1 MSRSN
6 LCFLGKYRKDEL
18 VRYLASLHLYAQN
31 SSNILRLSMMVYEA
45 LCGKGGRKHLHIP
58 TFQKE
63 IEKNYSHDMYE
74 DPQEYMFV
82 DLSFNIILP
91 ACLSWL
97 RLSMSKQKHFHLF
110 MPYWNCLI
118 L

>member
-1 MSRSN
+1 MPRSN
-6 LCFLGKYRKDEL
+6 LSFLGKYRKDEL
-18 VRYLASLHLYAQN
+18 VRYLASLHLYSQN
-31 SSNILRLSMMVYEA
+31 SSNILRLSMLVYEA

-74 DPQEYMFV
+74 DPQEY
-82 DLSFNIILP
+82 
-91 ACLSWL
+91 
-97 RLSMSKQKHFHLF
+97 SMSKQKHFHLF

-118 L
+118 Y